1 MYRVVLVDDER
12 MIIEGL
18 SRVIPWNALGCTVAG
33 TANNG
38 REGLELV
45 RRARPDILLTDIRM
59 PNMDGL
65 SMVAALRS
73 EFPHLQITVLTAFRD
88 FEYAQTA
95 LNLGGC
101 RYLLKPSRMDEL
113 DEAIRTMIARLDVE
127 RGRFPGSGAFNGS
140 VASTGS
146 ETLVLGGPSV
156 GGGPSA
162 GSGPSAG
169 DDSDEAAE
177 AEASSPAGNYIVRK
191 AMDYMREHCAGRL
204 SLADVADQVYVSQWH
219 LSKLINRHTGQSFL
233 EILNG
238 MRIDRAKWLLGHSS
252 LRIHEVAEQCGY
264 SDLGH
269 FSRNFKKLTGST
281 PGDYRDSVGT
291 RR

>member
-18 SRVIPWNALGCTVAG
+18 SRVIPWKALGCVVAG
-33 TANNG
+33 AANNG

-45 RRARPDILLTDIRM
+45 RRTRPDILLTDIRM

-73 EFPHLQITVLTAFRD
+73 EFPQLQITVLTAFRD
-88 FEYAQTA
+88 FEYAQTS
-95 LNLGGC
+95 LNLGVC

-113 DEAIRTMIARLDVE
+113 DEAIRTMIARLDAGN
-127 RGRFPGSGAFNGS
+127 GRSAGREAY
-140 VASTGS
+140 TES
-146 ETLVLGGPSV
+146 EISV
-156 GGGPSA
+156 GGGASA
-162 GSGPSAG
+162 GHDCPDPS
-169 DDSDEAAE
+169 EAAN
-177 AEASSPAGNYIVRK
+177 PAGNYIVRK
-191 AMDYMREHCAGRL
+191 AMDYMRAHCAERL

-219 LSKLINRHTGQSFL
+219 LSKLINKHTGQSFL

-281 PGDYRDSVGT
+281 PGDYRDSVDS
-291 RR
+291 RH